1 MSPERTMNHPQKRRV
16 AATFQHVDKLLRSA
30 AEAVLGQ
37 GGGSPFSGLIPDVTP
52 DQQQRV
58 LEGVRLARARMAS
71 ALVELDIPTSGPQ
84 VSASRSAYT
93 DLMFAEVDLEDI
105 APKRFKGYGPLSRE
119 DTRALEEIVGGLLAI
134 LGPVRAALAPEDEG
148 NLP

>member
-1 MSPERTMNHPQKRRV
+1 MNHPQKRRV
-16 AATFQHVDKLLRSA
+16 AATFQHVDKLLQA
-30 AEAVLGQ
+30 AVEAALGQ
-37 GGGSPFSGLIPDVTP
+37 GAGLPLNGMVQDVTP

-58 LEGVRLARARMAS
+58 LAGVRLARARMAS

-105 APKRFKGYGPLSRE
+105 DPKRFKGYGPLSRE

-134 LGPVRAALAPEDEG
+134 LGPVRAALAPEDEEP
-148 NLP
+148 LR

>member
-1 MSPERTMNHPQKRRV
+1 MNHPQKRRV
-16 AATFQHVDKLLRSA
+16 AATFQHVDKLLQA
-30 AEAVLGQ
+30 AVEAALSQ
-37 GGGSPFSGLIPDVTP
+37 GAGLPLNGMVQDVTP

-58 LEGVRLARARMAS
+58 LAGVRLARARMAS

-105 APKRFKGYGPLSRE
+105 DPKRFKGYGPLSRE

-148 NLP
+148 NLR

>member
-1 MSPERTMNHPQKRRV
+1 MNHPQKRRV
-16 AATFQHVDKLLRSA
+16 AATFQHVDKLLQA
-30 AEAVLGQ
+30 AVEAALGQ
-37 GGGSPFSGLIPDVTP
+37 GAGLPLNGMVQDVTP
-52 DQQQRV
+52 DQQQRL

-105 APKRFKGYGPLSRE
+105 DPKRFKGYGPLSRE

>member
-1 MSPERTMNHPQKRRV
+1 MNHPQKRRV
-16 AATFQHVDKLLRSA
+16 AATFQHVDKLLQA
-30 AEAVLGQ
+30 AVEAAFGQ
-37 GGGSPFSGLIPDVTP
+37 GAGLPLNGMLQDATP

-71 ALVELDIPTSGPQ
+71 ALVELDIPTNGPQ

-105 APKRFKGYGPLSRE
+105 DPKRFKGYGPLSME
-119 DTRALEEIVGGLLAI
+119 DTRALEEIIGGLLAI

-148 NLP
+148 NLR

>member
-1 MSPERTMNHPQKRRV
+1 MNHPQKRRV
-16 AATFQHVDKLLRSA
+16 AATFQHVDKLLQA
-30 AEAVLGQ
+30 AVEAVLGQ
-37 GGGSPFSGLIPDVTP
+37 GAGFPLNGMLQDATP

-71 ALVELDIPTSGPQ
+71 ALVELDIPTNGPQ

-105 APKRFKGYGPLSRE
+105 DPKRFKGYGPLSRE

-148 NLP
+148 NLR

>member
-1 MSPERTMNHPQKRRV
+1 MNHPQKRRV
-16 AATFQHVDKLLRSA
+16 AATFQHVDKLLQA
-30 AEAVLGQ
+30 AVEAALGQ
-37 GGGSPFSGLIPDVTP
+37 GAGLPLNGMVQDVTP

-58 LEGVRLARARMAS
+58 LAGVRLARARMAS

-105 APKRFKGYGPLSRE
+105 DPKRFKGYGPLSRE

-134 LGPVRAALAPEDEG
+134 LGPVRAALTPEDEEP
-148 NLP
+148 LR

>member
-1 MSPERTMNHPQKRRV
+1 MNHPQKRRV

-37 GGGSPFSGLIPDVTP
+37 GGGSPFSGLLPDVTP

-71 ALVELDIPTSGPQ
+71 ALAELDIPTSSPP

-105 APKRFKGYGPLSRE
+105 APKRFTGYGPLSRE
-119 DTRALEEIVGGLLAI
+119 DTRALEEVVGGLLAI

-148 NLP
+148 NLR

>member
-1 MSPERTMNHPQKRRV
+1 MNHPQKRRV
-16 AATFQHVDKLLRSA
+16 AATFQHVDKLLQA
-30 AEAVLGQ
+30 AVEAALGQ
-37 GGGSPFSGLIPDVTP
+37 GAGLPLNGMVQDVTP
-52 DQQQRV
+52 DQQQRL

-105 APKRFKGYGPLSRE
+105 DPKRFKGYGPLSRE

-148 NLP
+148 NLR